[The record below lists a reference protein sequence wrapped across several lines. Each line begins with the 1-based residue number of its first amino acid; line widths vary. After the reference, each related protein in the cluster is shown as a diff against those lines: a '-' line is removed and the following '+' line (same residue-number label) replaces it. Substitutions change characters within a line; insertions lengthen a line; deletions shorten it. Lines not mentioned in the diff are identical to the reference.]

1 MLLSSSSMEH
11 TSETPLT
18 TVQQCV
24 ADALAAGC
32 TLSDA
37 AEANHVNRVTVYRW
51 MKTLPQFT
59 AALRK
64 GRADFAIT
72 RRDDLHYLSNRA
84 IQTLVAILDN
94 PRSSPAV
101 LLRASMFILQRPQL
115 PKTGWTMPEPAP
127 NPDGE
132 VLLDSAIIEKD
143 YANLPGV
150 YGIEREE
157 DTEPQAAPEE
167 TPEPAA
173 AETPCNE
180 MQHETP
186 VSDVASAPPIEPQT
200 RLRSCRAEDEVAPAR
215 DVMAEV
221 MEELAQ
227 IEAEGEMLMA
237 EYRQGREAA
246 RETAGKRDPKI
257 PRVG

>member
-1 MLLSSSSMEH
+1 MLRSTSSMEH
-11 TSETPLT
+11 TSATPLT

-157 DTEPQAAPEE
+157 DTEPQAAPEA

-173 AETPCNE
+173 AETQCNE

-186 VSDVASAPPIEPQT
+186 VSDVASQT
-200 RLRSCRAEDEVAPAR
+200 RLRSCRAEDEVTPAR

-221 MEELAQ
+221 MEELAN
-227 IEAEGEMLMA
+227 IEAEGDMLMA
-237 EYRQGREAA
+237 EYRQRRDAA
-246 RETAGKRDPKI
+246 RETGKKKNDD
-257 PRVG
+257 VA